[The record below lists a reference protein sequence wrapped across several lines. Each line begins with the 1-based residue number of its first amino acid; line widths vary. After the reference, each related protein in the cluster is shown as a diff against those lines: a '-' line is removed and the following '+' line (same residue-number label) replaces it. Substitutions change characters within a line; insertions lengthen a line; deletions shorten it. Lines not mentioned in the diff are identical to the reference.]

1 MRLLIALFV
10 ILLTVLGA
18 GYWLNDPGYVLV
30 RLGDIAAETTLWGGF
45 LILTAALVVL
55 RLIYVTLRA
64 FLRGSSWLL
73 GWSGQRKAKGL
84 HAHSEKAAIAL
95 VQGKWLLAQQHFI
108 KAQKLGDIGFAG
120 NLGLARAA
128 YELGHKDVQI
138 NALTSAKTL
147 SPDNSQSISNLA
159 MAWQVAQDESE
170 EVIEILEPLH
180 AAGECTHQMHIVL
193 ARAYLSQQRWLD
205 VKALW
210 PSLEKQKLL
219 KKELFDK
226 DFEHLWAARL
236 LAEANIAD
244 ALKML
249 PKALKSDTVMLI
261 QWVDLLLLE
270 GKEDD
275 AVVVIEVAL
284 AADWDEPLVRRYG
297 TTHGSDIDAQLV
309 QAKKWLKKNT
319 NDVALLMT
327 LGRLAIVKRQVPS
340 ARDYFENA
348 LAQTAESDP
357 VRSEIYRELGRACHS
372 LGDSQ
377 RALQYL
383 LKA

>member
-10 ILLTVLGA
+10 FLVAVLGA

-45 LILTAALVVL
+45 LMLTCAVVVL
-55 RLIYVTLRA
+55 RLIYVTLRG

-73 GWSGQRKAKGL
+73 GWSSQRKTKGL
-84 HAHSEKAAIAL
+84 QAHTKKAAIAL

-128 YELGHKDVQI
+128 YELGHKDVQV
-138 NALTSAKTL
+138 NALASAKAL
-147 SPDNSQSISNLA
+147 SPDNSHSISNLA
-159 MAWQVAQDESE
+159 MAWQVAQGESE
-170 EVIEILEPLH
+170 EVIEILEPLQ
-180 AAGECTHQMHIVL
+180 AAGGCTHQMHIVL
-193 ARAYLSQQRWLD
+193 AQAYICQRRWLD
-205 VKALW
+205 LKALW
-210 PSLEKQKLL
+210 PSLETQKLL

-226 DFEHLWAARL
+226 DFEQLWAGRL
-236 LAEANIAD
+236 LAEASIVD
-244 ALKML
+244 ALKIL
-249 PKALKSDTVMLI
+249 PKALKSDTAMLT

-270 GKEDD
+270 DKEDE
-275 AVVVIEVAL
+275 AVTVIEVAL
-284 AADWDEPLVRRYG
+284 ATHWDEQLVQRYG
-297 TTHGSDIDAQLV
+297 TTLGSDIDAQLV
-309 QAKKWLKKNT
+309 QAKKWLKKNA
-319 NDVALLMT
+319 NDPCLLMT
-327 LGRLAIVKRQVPS
+327 LGHLANAKRQVSS

-357 VRSEIYRELGRACHS
+357 VRSEIYRELGRTCHS